1 MNKLLFISGLIV
13 LINLN
18 FSLFFKNNNFFDFLF
33 LNTENNLLINKIE
46 ILEKKNS
53 NLSMNI
59 KELSSSSHALENFAR
74 YNLGLVKNDETFV
87 HIIKK

>member
-46 ILEKKNS
+46 VLEKKNS
-53 NLSMNI
+53 DLSMNI

>member
-46 ILEKKNS
+46 ILEKKN
-53 NLSMNI
+53 NDLSMNI